1 MEQLMADVTAQY
13 IFDSAVTLMFGEE
26 ADKPDYTPF
35 YINTLN
41 RLLAENFDNNNAL
54 RLMAGKDELTEI
66 PMISDFN
73 EVVDYEPRMTRQ
85 ILIYGVAGYIYS
97 DDDKGMGT
105 EYKNKYEFERQR
117 VLASM
122 YEDVTDVY

>member
-1 MEQLMADVTAQY
+1 MADVTAQY

-26 ADKPDYTPF
+26 ADKPDYQPF

-54 RLMAGKDELTEI
+54 RLIAGKDELTEI
-66 PMISDFN
+66 PLITDISEIVN
-73 EVVDYEPRMTRQ
+73 YEPRMTRQ

>member
-1 MEQLMADVTAQY
+1 
-13 IFDSAVTLMFGEE
+13 
-26 ADKPDYTPF
+26 
-35 YINTLN
+35 
-41 RLLAENFDNNNAL
+41 
-54 RLMAGKDELTEI
+54 
-66 PMISDFN
+66 
-73 EVVDYEPRMTRQ
+73 MTRQ

>member
-1 MEQLMADVTAQY
+1 MADVTAQY

-26 ADKPDYTPF
+26 ADKPDYQPF

-54 RLMAGKDELTEI
+54 RLIAGKDELTEI
-66 PMISDFN
+66 PLITDIS
-73 EVVDYEPRMTRQ
+73 EIVDYEPRMTRQ

-122 YEDVTDVY
+122 YEDVEDAY

>member
-1 MEQLMADVTAQY
+1 MADVTEQY

-54 RLMAGKDELTEI
+54 RLMAGKEELAEI
-66 PMISDFN
+66 PMITDFN

-117 VLASM
+117 VLATM

>member
-1 MEQLMADVTAQY
+1 MADVTAQY

-66 PMISDFN
+66 PMITNFN

>member
-1 MEQLMADVTAQY
+1 MADVTAQY

-66 PMISDFN
+66 PMITEFN

>member
-1 MEQLMADVTAQY
+1 MADVTAQY

-66 PMISDFN
+66 PMITDFN

>member
-66 PMISDFN
+66 PMITDFN

>member
-1 MEQLMADVTAQY
+1 MADVTAQY

-26 ADKPDYTPF
+26 ADKPDYQAF

-54 RLMAGKDELTEI
+54 RLIAGKDELTEI
-66 PMISDFN
+66 PLITDISEIVN
-73 EVVDYEPRMTRQ
+73 YEPRMTRQ

-122 YEDVTDVY
+122 YEDVEDAY

>member
-1 MEQLMADVTAQY
+1 MADVTAQY
-13 IFDSAVTLMFGEE
+13 IFDSAVTLMFVEE

-66 PMISDFN
+66 PLITDFN

>member
-1 MEQLMADVTAQY
+1 MADVTAQY

-26 ADKPDYTPF
+26 ADKPDYQPF

-54 RLMAGKDELTEI
+54 RLIAGKDELTEI
-66 PMISDFN
+66 PLITDISEIVN
-73 EVVDYEPRMTRQ
+73 YEPRMTRQ

-122 YEDVTDVY
+122 YEDVEDAY

>member
-1 MEQLMADVTAQY
+1 MADVTAQY

-66 PMISDFN
+66 PMITDYN

>member
-1 MEQLMADVTAQY
+1 MEQLMADITAQY
-13 IFDSAVTLMFGEE
+13 IFDAAVTLMFGEE
-26 ADKPDYTPF
+26 ADKPDYQPF

-54 RLMAGKDELTEI
+54 RIMAGKEELTEI
-66 PMISDFN
+66 PMIVNMTD
-73 EVVDYEPRMTRQ
+73 VVNYEPRMTRQ

-97 DDDKGMGT
+97 DDDKGMGA

-117 VLASM
+117 VLATM
-122 YEDVTDVY
+122 YEDVTDAY

>member
-1 MEQLMADVTAQY
+1 MADVTAQY

-26 ADKPDYTPF
+26 ADKPDYQPF

-54 RLMAGKDELTEI
+54 RLIAGKDELTEI
-66 PMISDFN
+66 PLITDIN
-73 EVVDYEPRMTRQ
+73 EIVNYEPRMTRQ

-122 YEDVTDVY
+122 YEDVEDAY

>member
-1 MEQLMADVTAQY
+1 MADVTAQY

-26 ADKPDYTPF
+26 ADKPDYQPF

-54 RLMAGKDELTEI
+54 RLIAGKDELTEI
-66 PMISDFN
+66 PLITDISEIVN
-73 EVVDYEPRMTRQ
+73 YEPRMTRQ

-122 YEDVTDVY
+122 YEDVDDAY

>member
-1 MEQLMADVTAQY
+1 MADVKAQY

-66 PMISDFN
+66 PMITDFN

>member
-1 MEQLMADVTAQY
+1 MADVTAQY

-26 ADKPDYTPF
+26 ADKPDYQPF

-54 RLMAGKDELTEI
+54 RLIAGKDELTEI
-66 PMISDFN
+66 PLITDISEIVN
-73 EVVDYEPRMTRQ
+73 YEPRMTRQ

-122 YEDVTDVY
+122 YEAVTDVY